1 MMFIRALQADVVSWR
16 TPTVTVRVI
25 AVDAGFFLRYRRKME
40 SGLKGPGD
48 GPGSGVDPNS
58 F

>member
-1 MMFIRALQADVVSWR
+1 LMFIRSLQADVISWR
-16 TPTVTVRVI
+16 TPTVRARVI

-40 SGLKGPGD
+40 SCLKRPGD
-48 GPGSGVDPNS
+48 GPGSGVDPNT